1 MGDRAAKY
9 SKKSGAI
16 SRSSSRII
24 TRFGREEVEEVGEGE
39 AEGEEDRGE
48 GDWSCGGL
56 NAYGA
61 S

>member
-39 AEGEEDRGE
+39 AEEDRGE

>member
-24 TRFGREEVEEVGEGE
+24 TRFGREEEGEEVEGV
-39 AEGEEDRGE
+39 EGEEDRGE
-48 GDWSCGGL
+48 GDWCSGGL
-56 NAYGA
+56 NACDV